1 MLFGATGALLQKSSV
16 PLKNLLQ
23 ESFLR
28 RVPPAVISRNT
39 SQESKGHEGPHARA
53 VGQEGPSYL
62 IHNKQQLS
70 QLPYESRSSGGKIS
84 SARCPSLV
92 DELPDFMEIS
102 ESHRNDELKEIEQK
116 AYAEENKKPE
126 KKWLSV
132 EQQIV
137 RRLALDGASLFIGG
151 DAGTGKSFLL
161 RCIAESLEAKGLNV
175 LVTASTGIAA
185 VGIGGNTF
193 HSTFGVPVT
202 SDDEKDASTAGA
214 AAHIWYDTESLAVP
228 DVIIVDEVSL
238 LHAGYIE
245 ALDLA
250 ARMAPGRSQNKPFG
264 GIQVILSGD
273 FLQLMPGCLWSRGNS
288 ERLFCA
294 GVEKKGVI
302 PTGVTPEM
310 EKPTVSQEEKFAV
323 GVSSH
328 PLQREST
335 LLSVKRRRQLLCFY
349 CDRPVYESTT
359 FEHCLLHVRL
369 SEPAR
374 QREDPEY
381 LEDLNKLRRGIL
393 THRLSRSAVHN
404 PEDPDAIRLFPVKRA
419 VTAFNASKMLE
430 LSGEERCFK
439 SEFHVTSGNEATLSA
454 RRSTKGDCRTY
465 PDLLVVH
472 FRNKPMRSA
481 KWRRQAEELIRQLCS
496 QCKLNGAVRI
506 LIPPVS
512 SRYSN
517 HLSVYVC
524 FVGPT
529 RSMASCS
536 MTALRSALENNF
548 IAKSKDAA
556 AARKHWGTILWE
568 VRKID
573 FLRRFLLFS
582 LERRYAKVIQR
593 DQVLQHKRLKVGCRV
608 MLLRNLNRNYVNGS
622 LGTVVGF
629 QPLQQVEHL
638 LPTGLKV
645 RLPPGQYAALNH
657 LKRHSSH
664 RHAPAEKKKGACNDG
679 HGGTIVPVV
688 RMDSDGK
695 EVAIPWV
702 SLSLPWEQR
711 EGFYAVRIVAMPLT
725 PAYAYTVHKVQG
737 LTFDHSVLFDG
748 SGFFPC
754 DHLIYVAASRVKRFS
769 QFRMINVSPR
779 MVSVHRGAL
788 RFMSGIPSV
797 AEAAKKWAAWKR
809 TWKGKETTRL
819 SKEASTLSTLPP
831 DFSLFCAEWKL
842 RPSGRAKQK

>member
-1 MLFGATGALLQKSSV
+1 MLFGTTGALQLRISV

-23 ESFLR
+23 EPFLR
-28 RVPPAVISRNT
+28 GVRKAVISRNT
-39 SQESKGHEGPHARA
+39 SQESKEHDGPHARA
-53 VGQEGPSYL
+53 VGREGPSYL
-62 IHNKQQLS
+62 IHNKHQLS
-70 QLPYESRSSGGKIS
+70 QLPYGSQFSGGKNS
-84 SARCPSLV
+84 SARCSSLV
-92 DELPDFMEIS
+92 NELPDFMEIPKP
-102 ESHRNDELKEIEQK
+102 HQHDELKESGQK
-116 AYAEENKKPE
+116 VCAEENKKSE

-132 EQQIV
+132 EKQIV

-161 RCIAESLEAKGLNV
+161 RCIAESLEAKGLTV
-175 LVTASTGIAA
+175 FVTASTGIAA

-202 SDDEKDASTAGA
+202 SDDERDASTAGA
-214 AAHIWYDTESLAVP
+214 APHIWYDTESLAVP

-250 ARMAPGRSQNKPFG
+250 ARMAPGKSQNKPFG

-273 FLQLMPGCLWSRGNS
+273 FLQLMPGHLWSKGNS

-310 EKPTVSQEEKFAV
+310 EKLTVSQEENRAL

-328 PLQREST
+328 HPQREST
-335 LLSVKRRRQLLCFY
+335 LLSVKRRRQLLRFY
-349 CDRPVYESTT
+349 CDRPVYESAT
-359 FEHCLLHVRL
+359 FEHCLLHLRL

-430 LSGEERCFK
+430 LTGEERCFK
-439 SEFHVTSGNEATLSA
+439 SEFHVTSGNGATSSA
-454 RRSTKGDCRTY
+454 RRSTSGDCKTY
-465 PDLLVVH
+465 PELLVVH

-481 KWRRQAEELIRQLCS
+481 NWRRKAEELISQFCS

-512 SRYSN
+512 SRYSH

-524 FVGPT
+524 FLGPT
-529 RSMASCS
+529 RSVALSSMA
-536 MTALRSALENNF
+536 ALRSAFNDNF
-548 IAKSKDAA
+548 LAKSKEAA

-568 VRKID
+568 VRKAD

-629 QPLQQVEHL
+629 QPLHQVEHL

-645 RLPPGQYAALNH
+645 LLPPGQYAALNH

-664 RHAPAEKKKGACNDG
+664 GHTVAQKKKGACNDG

-688 RMDSDGK
+688 RMDSDAK

-702 SLSLPWEQR
+702 SLPLPWEQR
-711 EGFYAVRIVAMPLT
+711 EGFYAVRIAAMPLT

-788 RFMSGIPSV
+788 RFTSGIPSV
-797 AEAAKKWAAWKR
+797 SEAAKKWAAWKR
-809 TWKGKETTRL
+809 TEKGMVTSQP
-819 SKEASTLSTLPP
+819 SKEAATFSTPPP
-831 DFSLFCAEWKL
+831 DLSLFCAEWKL
-842 RPSGRAKQK
+842 RPYGRTKQK